1 MSSVVQNIKIDQID
15 FDLSMQSRAKMDESV
30 IAEYA
35 EAITEG
41 AKFPP
46 ITVFHDSATYWLADG
61 FHRYFAHKKI
71 GALDIN
77 ADVAVGTKRDATL
90 YSCGA
95 NAEHGLRRT
104 DADKRRAI
112 LRMLEDEEWGKWSN
126 REIARHCGVHPTT
139 VSRVKEDVAAFYR
152 GEGSNEGGKYR
163 PGREV
168 VFNSSA
174 VMKIPTVHVDS
185 DDRTYTTKH
194 GTEAV
199 MKTANIGKRPAA
211 RKVPAKR
218 TLDQA
223 RPTDIPEESRADE
236 LNDARYTITE
246 LAEEADEL
254 RDRLAVAAMDATD
267 EEKLLAQTTIA
278 ELRGR
283 VRTLEAELDAAR
295 SMRDSLLVESAEKT
309 KQILYWRKKAEKVAA

>member
-1 MSSVVQNIKIDQID
+1 MSSVVQNLKLAQIRTD
-15 FDLSMQSRAKMDESV
+15 GGTQPRTALNEATVAD
-30 IAEYA
+30 YA
-35 EAITEG
+35 EAITDG

-46 ITVFHDSATYWLADG
+46 VTVFHDGSDYWLADG
-61 FHRYFAHKKI
+61 FHRLFAHKKI
-71 GALDIN
+71 GALDVEVEIRQ
-77 ADVAVGTKRDATL
+77 GTKRDAVL
-90 YSCGA
+90 HSVGA

-104 DADKRRAI
+104 NEDKRKAVST
-112 LRMLEDEEWGKWSN
+112 LLNDSEWSKWSN
-126 REIARHCGVHPTT
+126 REIARCCT
-139 VSRVKEDVAAFYR
+139 VSESLVRSLRENAVTDAPVA
-152 GEGSNEGGKYR
+152 
-163 PGREV
+163 
-168 VFNSSA
+168 
-174 VMKIPTVHVDS
+174 
-185 DDRTYTTKH
+185 RTYTTKH